1 MPQGIPQVLTR
12 SGGGIHNL
20 YRQAGISLSPCGVG
34 VPVGLG
40 DLFPHH
46 DIEAAAGLVAEHEA
60 GIVVIPLGV
69 DEEGTT
75 EIHGI
80 KLIIAWK
87 ARPESD

>member
-1 MPQGIPQVLTR
+1 MPQGIPQVLAR
-12 SGGGIHNL
+12 PGGGIHNL

-46 DIEAAAGLVAEHEA
+46 DVEAAAGLVAEHEA